1 MDSWGTLV
9 GVSVWS
15 LWSVRFLRFLLV
27 LASLLWLIRFG
38 WRRTFTPWQS
48 LWFFCYF
55 VCPGFLQLLFPF
67 YLVLPFTTRCL
78 DLLWFLHSKQIM
90 FFFTICFEI
99 TFSLFWNVLSLFQ
112 NNKKGRS
119 NYIVFIFCQSEQCI
133 HLLAMHQNALW
144 EFKAKFSV
152 VIIPTVSHFIF
163 GSTGLLAMK
172 I

>member
-90 FFFTICFEI
+90 FFFAICFEI

-112 NNKKGRS
+112 NNKKGTEQLHCLYLLS
-119 NYIVFIFCQSEQCI
+119 KWTVHSSTGHVSECSFF
-133 HLLAMHQNALW
+133 HLLR
-144 EFKAKFSV
+144 V
-152 VIIPTVSHFIF
+152 
-163 GSTGLLAMK
+163 
-172 I
+172 